1 MASVGQE
8 QQVPVCWCWL
18 SVLRVYH
25 LSPPPLNVE
34 LPGGVD
40 TGDGI
45 HLHSGCPWLF
55 PPALGPQETQARP
68 QSHWPGGVAWELVG
82 NAESWAV
89 LALLPQRSGFTAI
102 LGCWGGG
109 GGLCAH

>member
-34 LPGGVD
+34 LPGAWTQVMVFISIAVPLALPPCSWA
-40 TGDGI
+40 TGDPGKASEP
-45 HLHSGCPWLF
+45 LARRRG
-55 PPALGPQETQARP
+55 LGACRK
-68 QSHWPGGVAWELVG
+68 
-82 NAESWAV
+82 WAV

-102 LGCWGGG
+102 LGCWGGEG
-109 GGLCAH
+109 AGLCAH